1 MEKQENTNLKTT
13 VIEANKS
20 GKYYW
25 RDLWTYREL
34 FIFLAWRDIL
44 VRYKQTIIGVAWS
57 ILRPV
62 ITMIVLTV
70 IFGKLAGLPS
80 ENIPYP
86 ILVYS
91 ALLPW
96 NFFANSFSEGSNS
109 LIANSNMLS
118 KIYFPRIIVPTSTI
132 VVNILDTA
140 IAFLILFVLMI
151 YYNYFPTMNIVFMP
165 LFFII
170 ALVTTLGA
178 SYFISAL
185 NVKYRDFRFVVPFIV
200 QFGLYI
206 SPVGFASTNIPE
218 NFRLLY
224 YLNPMAGVIDG
235 FRWSLLRTDQELFIP
250 GIALAIL
257 MSLVI
262 FTIGLS
268 YFRKTEKEF
277 ADVI

>member
-1 MEKQENTNLKTT
+1 MEKKDNTNVKMT

>member
-1 MEKQENTNLKTT
+1 MEKQENTNIKTT

>member
-1 MEKQENTNLKTT
+1 MEKKDNTNVKMT

-70 IFGKLAGLPS
+70 IFGRLAGLPS

-132 VVNILDTA
+132 VVNIIDTA

-151 YYNYFPTMNIVFMP
+151 YYNYFPNINIIFMP

>member
-1 MEKQENTNLKTT
+1 MEKQENTNIKTT

-132 VVNILDTA
+132 VVNIIDTA

-151 YYNYFPTMNIVFMP
+151 YYNYFPTINFIFMP

-224 YLNPMAGVIDG
+224 YINPMAGVIDG
-235 FRWSLLRTDQELFIP
+235 FRWSMLRTDQDLFIP

>member
-1 MEKQENTNLKTT
+1 MEKKDNTNVKMT

-132 VVNILDTA
+132 VVNIIDTA

-151 YYNYFPTMNIVFMP
+151 YYNYFPTINFIFMP

-224 YLNPMAGVIDG
+224 YINPMAGVIDG
-235 FRWSLLRTDQELFIP
+235 FRWSMLRTDQDLFIP